1 VGVKRSPKWEKKEA
15 DMGVKKANMG
25 SKKGSVKW
33 RVNESP
39 RRKSKP
45 KWE

>member
-15 DMGVKKANMG
+15 DMGVKKANIG

-33 RVNESP
+33 GVKESP
-39 RRKSKP
+39 WRKRSP
-45 KWE
+45 K